1 MRIPLTF
8 ALAAA
13 CAVLALLVSLA
24 FGATDLPLGQV
35 ASLLFRPDDTT
46 ASLVIHT
53 LRLPRSL
60 VALLAGAALGV
71 SGLLLQGVTRNP
83 LADPGILGVEA
94 GGGFAILALVVFF
107 PSAPSALFVPAAF
120 AGGLLAA
127 ALAYGAAR
135 NIGVTPLRLALAGVA
150 VASLIG
156 AGTRTVQVLFEDR
169 AQGALFALSGS
180 LAGRTWAQLQQVAPW
195 MLLGLLLALLLTP
208 RVNLLAL
215 GEDVARGL
223 GAQTGR
229 DSAMITG
236 LGVLLAAASVGVV
249 GPIGFVGLVVPHAA
263 RRLVGADHRLSVPM
277 CALLG
282 AAFLTL
288 ADTAARLI
296 DRPSET
302 PVGILVAA
310 VGAPFFVLLARQI
323 GRSR

>member
-1 MRIPLTF
+1 MRLLLTF
-8 ALAAA
+8 ALAAT
-13 CAVLALLVSLA
+13 CVVLALLVSLA
-24 FGATDLPLGQV
+24 FGATDLPLRQV
-35 ASLLFRPDDTT
+35 AALLLRPDDTT

-107 PSAPSALFVPAAF
+107 PSAPAALFVPAAF
-120 AGGLLAA
+120 LGGLLAA

-180 LAGRTWAQLQQVAPW
+180 LAGRTWEQLGQVAP
-195 MLLGLLLALLLTP
+195 
-208 RVNLLAL
+208 
-215 GEDVARGL
+215 
-223 GAQTGR
+223 
-229 DSAMITG
+229 
-236 LGVLLAAASVGVV
+236 
-249 GPIGFVGLVVPHAA
+249 
-263 RRLVGADHRLSVPM
+263 
-277 CALLG
+277 
-282 AAFLTL
+282 
-288 ADTAARLI
+288 
-296 DRPSET
+296 
-302 PVGILVAA
+302 
-310 VGAPFFVLLARQI
+310 
-323 GRSR
+323 